1 MYMIYMYY
9 ETFVCSIAI
18 VGLLGVRIVT
28 AHTKIVWNRKI
39 WGSLM
44 LVKPIKYNF
53 SMNDEWVAGLIT
65 QMLALTICAPIKTHR
80 FYNPMF
86 LSILCTV

>member
-1 MYMIYMYY
+1 
-9 ETFVCSIAI
+9 
-18 VGLLGVRIVT
+18 
-28 AHTKIVWNRKI
+28 
-39 WGSLM
+39 M
-44 LVKPIKYNF
+44 LVKPIKSNI

-80 FYNPMF
+80 FYTPMF